1 MRDKTEITID
11 RGTGLAW
18 RDGKILGRR
27 NWEVHTETSITIR
40 EKFIVKAANVEEAM
54 EKGLNSKETLLGHLF
69 CSKNSL
75 YFSDNEL
82 PPYISEGNKG
92 QHNAYKILQ
101 KHRVALVQG
110 LPGSG
115 KTRLMIS
122 ILNRCQHLKATWLA
136 ETNDTCDMLAYKAKR
151 AG

>member
-54 EKGLNSKETLLGHLF
+54 EKGVDIAERKHKSKDVNCWVEIGACFTDG
-69 CSKNSL
+69 
-75 YFSDNEL
+75 
-82 PPYISEGNKG
+82 
-92 QHNAYKILQ
+92 
-101 KHRVALVQG
+101 
-110 LPGSG
+110 
-115 KTRLMIS
+115 
-122 ILNRCQHLKATWLA
+122 
-136 ETNDTCDMLAYKAKR
+136 
-151 AG
+151 